1 MANNIHQPKFRV
13 YVTTGAQV
21 NVDDMK
27 QFIQKSL
34 GAKDV
39 TTSKSNVENHINL
52 TVNASKLSNTY
63 RYLQKKRGIKN
74 VRINI

>member
-1 MANNIHQPKFRV
+1 MANSIHQPKFRV
-13 YVTTGAQV
+13 YVTTTTQV
-21 NVDDMK
+21 NVDEMK

-39 TTSKSNVENHINL
+39 TIARNNSENHINL
-52 TVNASKLSNTY
+52 TVNASKLSNAY